1 MAQLGDEDIDSME
14 NYLMQMENAHA
25 SGDAANLA
33 QLGANIDENL
43 MAVADYLVQLDD
55 QEIDKLNHIVEGE
68 HAHTLA

>member
-33 QLGANIDENL
+33 QLGANMDENL

-55 QEIDKLNHIVEGE
+55 
-68 HAHTLA
+68 

>member
-1 MAQLGDEDIDSME
+1 MDAEDDDDFLNQIAQFMAQLGDEDIDSME

-33 QLGANIDENL
+33 QLGANMDENL

-55 QEIDKLNHIVEGE
+55 
-68 HAHTLA
+68 